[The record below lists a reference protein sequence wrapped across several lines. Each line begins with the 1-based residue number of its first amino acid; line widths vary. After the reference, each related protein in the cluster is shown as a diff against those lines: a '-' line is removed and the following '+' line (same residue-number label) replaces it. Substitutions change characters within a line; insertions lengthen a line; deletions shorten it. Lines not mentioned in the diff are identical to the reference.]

1 MCGVHFIL
9 ATMQW
14 THNESYS
21 GSQPGFDMP
30 SNITAIK
37 YTPPRLEVLDGEPV
51 SHS

>member
-1 MCGVHFIL
+1 
-9 ATMQW
+9 MQW

-30 SNITAIK
+30 SNITTIK